1 MNTRQDVNREAFL
14 ANVRQSGLLSD
25 AELGAVDA
33 KLPESHRG
41 RVVARALVDLGLLTK
56 FQAERILVGRT
67 AGFQLGQYRILDQ
80 LGRGGMGRVFKAQHR
95 TMNRIV
101 ALKVLAP
108 TVMKS
113 ERACEL
119 FLREVRAAAQLNHPN
134 IVAAYDANECEGRY
148 YLVLEYVDGPNLEQ
162 LVREQGPLPVSQAC
176 DFVRQTALGLLCAH
190 ERGMLHRDIKPA
202 NLLLQRGGL
211 DGKSPD
217 LVKISDFGL
226 ARLQAPNAKVDGEID
241 AAGRT
246 ILTKENTVMGTPDY
260 LSPEQARNLHKAD
273 IRSDLYSLGC
283 SFYHLLTGRVPF
295 AGGKVMDKLIR
306 HGTELPQAIAEMRP
320 EVPGEVIAIV
330 NRLMAKNPDDRF
342 QTPAELVEA
351 LTPFAVGGSTA
362 WAPHSPVAADLDESD
377 ETSSFGSDP
386 DLAPSASDDL
396 SALVNTLSNDLSPT
410 PPNAALPRKTISI
423 ELFEA
428 EPKTGFNYGPILAIV
443 AAFGLLGGM
452 GLAGMLGALA
462 VLLRR

>member
-1 MNTRQDVNREAFL
+1 MNTRQDVSREAFL

-25 AELGAVDA
+25 ADLGAVDA
-33 KLPESHRG
+33 RLPESHRG

-80 LGRGGMGRVFKAQHR
+80 LGRGGMGRVFKAHHR

-134 IVAAYDANECEGRY
+134 IVAAYDANEFEGRY

-176 DFVRQTALGLLCAH
+176 DFMRQTALGLLCAH

-202 NLLLQRGGL
+202 NILLQRGGI

-295 AGGKVMDKLIR
+295 SGGKVMDKLIR
-306 HGTELPQAIAEMRP
+306 HGTELPQPIAELRP
-320 EVPGEVIAIV
+320 EVPAEVIAIV
-330 NRLMAKNPDDRF
+330 DRLMAKLPDDRF
-342 QTPAELVEA
+342 QTPAVLVEA
-351 LTPFAVGGSTA
+351 LTPFSVGGSTA
-362 WAPHSPVAADLDESD
+362 WAPHSPAAADLDDSD
-377 ETSSFGSDP
+377 ETSSLGSDP

-410 PPNAALPRKTISI
+410 PPNAASSRKTISV
-423 ELFEA
+423 ELVEA
-428 EPKTGFNYGPILAIV
+428 HPKTGYNYGPILAIV